1 MVTFK
6 FLTQH
11 ASARFGPVLVL
22 VTFAIFI
29 IGAGASPELKTQ
41 TLSQQI
47 ESIRVKFPGEMA
59 VYMKNLVTGEEL
71 ALDADRVYETYSVI
85 KIPIMVEVLRRA
97 ELGDFS
103 LNDRLEFKNSDKRL
117 GSGLLSKMDPGLQ
130 PTIRDV
136 LTLMIIVSDN
146 TATDILADK
155 VGRANVTKTMH
166 DLGLKNTSIEF
177 SVLDDYRQWF
187 AYMDPHKHPQ
197 TADEIFRFPMDE
209 YSEARVDEA
218 SRKLDNDSHIY
229 FGHSTAREVGWL
241 LEKMVHGTLVS
252 KVSSALMLDIL
263 KKQQVNDRFPRYLRN
278 IPIAHKT
285 GDDQPYI
292 ANDAG
297 VLWVQNKPIVLVV
310 FTAHHRGTTSALHD
324 AIARVAAYTVRHFGG
339 DLSPDF
345 QP

>member
-1 MVTFK
+1 MCLGFHTPAPLSEVTMVTFK
-6 FLTQH
+6 FLTQQ
-11 ASARFGPVLVL
+11 AAARVGPLLVL
-22 VTFAIFI
+22 VAFAIFTTGT
-29 IGAGASPELKTQ
+29 GAAPEIKT
-41 TLSQQI
+41 LAQQI
-47 ESIRVKFPGEMA
+47 ESIRLKFPGEMA
-59 VYMKNLVTGEEL
+59 VYMKNLDTGEEL
-71 ALDADRVYETYSVI
+71 ALDADRVHETYSVI
-85 KIPIMVEVLRRA
+85 KIPVMVEVLRRA
-97 ELGDFS
+97 ERGDFA

-155 VGRANVTKTMH
+155 VGRANVTRTMH

-197 TADEIFRFPMDE
+197 TADEIFWFPMDE

-241 LEKMVHGTLVS
+241 LEKMVHGTYP
-252 KVSSALMLDIL
+252 AL
-263 KKQQVNDRFPRYLRN
+263 
-278 IPIAHKT
+278 
-285 GDDQPYI
+285 
-292 ANDAG
+292 
-297 VLWVQNKPIVLVV
+297 
-310 FTAHHRGTTSALHD
+310 
-324 AIARVAAYTVRHFGG
+324 
-339 DLSPDF
+339 
-345 QP
+345 